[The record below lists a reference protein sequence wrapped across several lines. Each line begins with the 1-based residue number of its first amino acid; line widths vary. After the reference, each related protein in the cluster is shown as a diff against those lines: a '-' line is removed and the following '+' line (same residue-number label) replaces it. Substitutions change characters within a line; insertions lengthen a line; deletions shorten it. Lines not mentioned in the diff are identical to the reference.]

1 MYCGVL
7 LFVLLSFQFLED
19 TSAQYEDIR
28 CKCTCL
34 AYHKYNIPAKIYTKN
49 VLHEYCDCLRVVL
62 PNLNGS
68 ALTDVDIEPYC
79 LRCGCKYEVR
89 STKTMQVVVYM
100 FLVLLGVLL
109 IYMVVMVIADP
120 IINHVNRKNRAAGLL
135 DEETEMESIVSARD
149 SDRPRSSSVGKGLW
163 AISACLTKG
172 KSNANKM
179 EKAASRA
186 KIKCLRP
193 ARDVTMRSIKV

>member
-149 SDRPRSSSVGKGLW
+149 SDRPRSSSGRGSGQSQPVLQRVNQMQ
-163 AISACLTKG
+163 TKWKKQLQEQ
-172 KSNANKM
+172 KSNVYDRHEM
-179 EKAASRA
+179 
-186 KIKCLRP
+186 LQ
-193 ARDVTMRSIKV
+193 

>member
-1 MYCGVL
+1 MNCVL
-7 LFVLLSFQFLED
+7 AISLFIVFQLLEV

-34 AYHKYNIPAKIYTKN
+34 AYNKYNIPAKIYTKN
-49 VLHEYCDCLRVVL
+49 VLHEYCNCLMVVL

-68 ALTDVDIEPYC
+68 NLTDVDIEPYC

-89 STKTMQVVVYM
+89 STKTMQVVVYL

-120 IINHVNRKNRAAGLL
+120 FINYVNKRNRAAGLL
-135 DEETEMESIVSARD
+135 EDETEMDCIPPAERTRTSSRL
-149 SDRPRSSSVGKGLW
+149 SSTGQSKSSVLQKVNQVQ
-163 AISACLTKG
+163 TKWKRQLKEQ
-172 KSNANKM
+172 KSSVYERQEM
-179 EKAASRA
+179 
-186 KIKCLRP
+186 LQ
-193 ARDVTMRSIKV
+193 